1 MLMLHTDTQ
10 NAEREELS
18 GLPVPAPTQTWQPIG
33 HDTFDH
39 MVRHSLTQVGI
50 VVKKSSYGLSD
61 PTPEG
66 YRHKL
71 FAVLETQHTI
81 LNNQVGLTIGLRNST
96 DMSMSAGMVYGSR
109 VFVCDNMAFAGE
121 YVIKRK
127 HTTGIL
133 DDLPGLINSGIGQYF
148 QEADRQRVLFEHLQN
163 HTLTERSAYH
173 TMVTAASEGI
183 IPYSA
188 IKTVRQEW
196 HEPAHPDF
204 TPRNA
209 WSLYNAFTECM
220 KHYASETTVNR
231 TLKLTGFF
239 HTLLN

>member
-10 NAEREELS
+10 NVEREDLS
-18 GLPVPAPTQTWQPIG
+18 CLPVPSATPTWQPVG

-50 VVKKSSYGLSD
+50 EVKKSSYGLSD

-81 LNNQVGLTIGLRNST
+81 LSDQVGLTIGLRNST

-109 VFVCDNMAFAGE
+109 VFVCDNMAFNGE

-127 HTTGIL
+127 HTSGIL
-133 DDLPGLINSGIGQYF
+133 DDLPGLIDSGIGQYF
-148 QEADRQRVLFEHLQN
+148 QEADLQRALFERLQN
-163 HTLTERSAYH
+163 HTLTERNASH
-173 TMVTAASEGI
+173 TMVQAASQGI
-183 IPYSA
+183 VPYSG
-188 IKTVRQEW
+188 IKSVRREW
-196 HEPAHPDF
+196 QDPII
-204 TPRNA
+204 TPIR
-209 WSLYNAFTECM
+209 
-220 KHYASETTVNR
+220 
-231 TLKLTGFF
+231 LKLFGVSFAKMMEQ
-239 HTLLN
+239 